1 MSTNIF
7 DTIIELPSKQ
17 ALDSSAHLIGFES
30 RFNKVF
36 NNLKLLIDTDGLK
49 NWSEKHYGESIPIVN
64 LILDKY
70 PLVIFEGDVGT
81 GKTAS
86 AMGIADRI
94 TRELKKDGFFIKLST
109 RVRGEGLHGQMGNL
123 VNEAFERLKKEAGK
137 NRIAFLLID
146 EADAIATTRATL
158 QMHQEE
164 KSAVNTLI
172 QKIDDIRELKGRA
185 VVILSTNRIHFIDE
199 AIVRRAGVIIKFDRP
214 DMEERKKLF
223 TNDLAGSNI
232 NDEELTTLA
241 EMTGPE
247 KNDGLGFSFS
257 DLRLRVLP
265 EAIAKVYPDLPLTFE
280 VIHETINTLTPSP
293 KIK

>member
-1 MSTNIF
+1 MSTSIF
-7 DTIIELPSKQ
+7 DTIIELPSK
-17 ALDSSAHLIGFES
+17 SAQESATHLIGFEN
-30 RFNKVF
+30 RYNKVF
-36 NNLKLLIDTDGLK
+36 DNLKLLIDTDGIK
-49 NWSEKHYGESIPIVN
+49 KWSETHHGSVLPIVN

-94 TRELKKDGFFIKLST
+94 TRELKKEGFFIKLST
-109 RVRGEGLHGQMGNL
+109 RVRGDGLHGQMGNL
-123 VNEAFERLKKEAGK
+123 VNDAFERLKKEAGK

-146 EADAIATTRATL
+146 EADAIATTRSTL

-185 VVILSTNRIHFIDE
+185 IVMLSTNRIHFIDE
-199 AIVRRAGVIIKFDRP
+199 AIVRRAGVIVKFERP
-214 DMEERKKLF
+214 SLDEREQLF
-223 TNDLAGSNI
+223 TNDLGGSVV
-232 NDEELTTLA
+232 TTEQLKVLA
-241 EMTGPE
+241 EITGPE
-247 KNDGLGFSFS
+247 YNNELGFSFS

-265 EAIAKVYPDLPLTFE
+265 EAIAKVYPNAPLTFE
-280 VIHETINTLTPSP
+280 VLEETIKELSPSP